1 MIEGLRHDQNM
12 RALKGRTKREILR
25 GRSTSVMTERSTV
38 CDIFVRELGFSN
50 EAFSPDRRPT
60 VTGSIS

>member
-12 RALKGRTKREILR
+12 RALKRRIKPELLR
-25 GRSTSVMTERSTV
+25 GRSTLVMTEQSTV
-38 CDIFVRELGFSN
+38 CALSVRELGFSN
-50 EAFSPDRRPT
+50 EAFSSDRRPA

>member
-25 GRSTSVMTERSTV
+25 GRSAWVMTEQSTV
-38 CDIFVRELGFSN
+38 CDLSVRELGFSN
-50 EAFSPDRRPT
+50 EAFSSDRRST